1 MAEPYI
7 HQPGQGESVAIGP
20 ASMLIKTLNSDSSD
34 RLFVAEQF
42 MPPMFAGPPSHI
54 HDEMDHAF
62 FILEGTL
69 RLVVTDQEYLATAG
83 SFVFVPRATVHSFG
97 NASELPT
104 RFLEINVPGGFE
116 RYYRDLSG
124 AFPAGSAMDPP
135 MQASMREVQQR
146 HGIRPV

>member
-1 MAEPYI
+1 
-7 HQPGQGESVAIGP
+7 
-20 ASMLIKTLNSDSSD
+20 MLIKTPNSDSSD
-34 RLFVAEQF
+34 HLFVAEQF

-124 AFPAGSAMDPP
+124 AFPAGSAVDPTR
-135 MQASMREVQQR
+135 MREIQQQ

>member
-1 MAEPYI
+1 MTTQPYVL
-7 HQPGQGESVAIGP
+7 QPGQGESVAIGP
-20 ASMLIKTLNSDSSD
+20 ASMLVKTVNGDSGD
-34 RLFVAEQF
+34 RLFVAEHV
-42 MPPMFAGPPSHI
+42 MPPMFAGPASHV

-62 FILEGTL
+62 YILEGIL
-69 RLVVTDQEYLATAG
+69 RLVVTGEEHLVAAG

-116 RYYRDLSG
+116 RYYRDLAK
-124 AFPAGSAMDPP
+124 AFPIGAAIDPER
-135 MQASMREVQQR
+135 MQEIQQR